1 KKKNPREVELVI
13 LKNRNGQTGAKVPF
27 EFYPMFNYF
36 VENDNPQYIL
46 ADSENETTK
55 PQMVGEAYDVI
66 PVEGTDLVE
75 IKRKE

>member
-1 KKKNPREVELVI
+1 
-13 LKNRNGQTGAKVPF
+13 
-27 EFYPMFNYF
+27 MFNYF

-55 PQMVGEAYDVI
+55 TQMVGEAYDVI